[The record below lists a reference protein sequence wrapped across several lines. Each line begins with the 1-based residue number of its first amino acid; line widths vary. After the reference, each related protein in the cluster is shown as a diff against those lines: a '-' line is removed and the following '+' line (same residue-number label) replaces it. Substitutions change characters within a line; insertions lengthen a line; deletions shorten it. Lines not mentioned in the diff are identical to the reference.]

1 MKFMMSNSGS
11 VFLELSANYT
21 SVWLGLTIDVYHW
34 SIIGLSKHSKY
45 FQVQGSH
52 PTSMQCPSRRAGL
65 DSDAACGSKS
75 QPRDPVPCVTRHDSP
90 WPRPNSARIFALSPG
105 VTGERSTAQMR
116 TPAPKPLK
124 SAWSNSRRSNMFQ
137 YVRLPSRSSQSP
149 GHQKLTPELP
159 LRAPSAITRSS
170 RNARLFSSSLVFF
183 FNFAQGSTS
192 WQALECQQEAKQDT
206 KKKVCMT
213 KPYNAKASACL
224 VHSNVGN
231 RRDFERCGDGLRD
244 TFGNRE
250 ASIGDAD
257 CRHDHGI
264 SQGLFVGI
272 WLNIIMYTVYS

>member
-124 SAWSNSRRSNMFQ
+124 SAWSNSRRSNMFK
-137 YVRLPSRSSQSP
+137 YVRICSIAFKVIPVTRSP
-149 GHQKLTPELP
+149 EAHPRVTPEG
-159 LRAPSAITRSS
+159 A
-170 RNARLFSSSLVFF
+170 F
-183 FNFAQGSTS
+183 
-192 WQALECQQEAKQDT
+192 C
-206 KKKVCMT
+206 
-213 KPYNAKASACL
+213 
-224 VHSNVGN
+224 H
-231 RRDFERCGDGLRD
+231 
-244 TFGNRE
+244 
-250 ASIGDAD
+250 
-257 CRHDHGI
+257 H
-264 SQGLFVGI
+264 
-272 WLNIIMYTVYS
+272 